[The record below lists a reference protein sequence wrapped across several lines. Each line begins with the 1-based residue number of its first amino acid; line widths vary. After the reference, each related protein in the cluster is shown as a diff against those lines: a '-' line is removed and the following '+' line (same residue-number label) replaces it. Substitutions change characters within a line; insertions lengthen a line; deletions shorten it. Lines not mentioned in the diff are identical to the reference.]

1 MNWVLKILGS
11 FFNGP
16 LTQISNDLKEAY
28 QARLNAKNDSERIEA
43 EKQISFLE
51 GQKEIILQA
60 QKGKVEQW
68 VRPSLALPFILY
80 NMKLVV
86 YDKMFG
92 WGVTDP
98 LSSELYQVEMI
109 VLGGYFLY
117 GTVGLMKR

>member
-11 FFNGP
+11 IVTGP

-68 VRPSLALPFILY
+68 VRPLLALPFILY

-98 LSSELYQVEMI
+98 LSPELYQVEMI

>member
-68 VRPSLALPFILY
+68 VRPLLALPFILY

>member
-68 VRPSLALPFILY
+68 VRPLLALPFILY

-98 LSSELYQVEMI
+98 LSPELYQVEMI

>member
-1 MNWVLKILGS
+1 MNWVLKMLGS
-11 FFNGP
+11 IVTGP

-68 VRPSLALPFILY
+68 VRPLLALPFILY

-98 LSSELYQVEMI
+98 LSPELYQVEMI